1 MMVNKIREKFI
12 QVRKDK
18 NIILKSLYE
27 SLVNK
32 IIVAEKSGQYQL
44 PLTDDI
50 VLSIVKKAV
59 KERKES
65 QSYFNLGQDKY
76 TEFDI
81 QIVELNRY
89 LPQQLSEEEVKD
101 IVRKIV
107 LNNKEE
113 KNRGKLIGLSIKE
126 IGDRFDKSKIS
137 SIVGEVL
144 NENN

>member
-1 MMVNKIREKFI
+1 MVNKIREKFI
-12 QVRKDK
+12 QVRKEK
-18 NIILKSLYE
+18 NAVLKQLYE
-27 SLVNK
+27 SLVTK
-32 IIVAEKSGQYQL
+32 IIVAEKSGQHQP

-50 VLSIVKKAV
+50 ILSIIKKEM

-65 QSYFNLGQDKY
+65 QSYFKLGEDKY

-101 IVRKIV
+101 IIRKIV

-113 KNRGKLIGLSIKE
+113 KNRGKLIGLSVKE

-137 SIVGEVL
+137 NMVGEVL

>member
-1 MMVNKIREKFI
+1 MVNKIREKFI

-18 NIILKSLYE
+18 NIILKNLYE

-50 VLSIVKKAV
+50 ILSIVKKEM

-65 QSYFNLGQDKY
+65 QSYFKLGQDKY

-81 QIVELNRY
+81 QLVELNRY
-89 LPQQLSEEEVKD
+89 LPQQLSEEEVKN
-101 IVRKIV
+101 IIRKIV

-113 KNRGKLIGLSIKE
+113 KNRGKFIGLSVKE

-137 SIVGEVL
+137 NIVGEVL

>member
-1 MMVNKIREKFI
+1 MVNKIREKFI
-12 QVRKDK
+12 QIRKDK

-32 IIVAEKSGQYQL
+32 IIVAEKSAQYEL
-44 PLTDDI
+44 PLSDDVI
-50 VLSIVKKAV
+50 LSLVKKEM

-65 QSYFNLGQDKY
+65 QSYFKIGDEKY

-81 QIVELNRY
+81 QLVELNRY

-101 IVRKIV
+101 IIRKIV

-113 KNRGKLIGLSIKE
+113 KNRGKLIGLSVKE

-137 SIVGEVL
+137 NIVGEVL

>member
-1 MMVNKIREKFI
+1 MVNKIREKFV
-12 QVRKDK
+12 QVRKEK
-18 NIILKSLYE
+18 NTVLKQLYE

-44 PLTDDI
+44 PLANDI
-50 VLSIVKKAV
+50 IVSIVKKEI

-65 QSYFNLGQDKY
+65 QSYFKPENDKY

-81 QIVELNRY
+81 QLVELNRY

-101 IVRKIV
+101 IIRKIV

-113 KNRGKLIGLSIKE
+113 KNKGKLIGLSVKE

-137 SIVGEVL
+137 NMVGEIL

>member
-1 MMVNKIREKFI
+1 MVNKIREKFV

-32 IIVAEKSGQYQL
+32 IIVAEKSGQHQL

-50 VLSIVKKAV
+50 TLTLVKREI

-65 QSYFNLGQDKY
+65 QSYFKIGDEKY
-76 TEFDI
+76 TEFDL
-81 QIVELNRY
+81 QLVELNRY

-101 IVRKIV
+101 IIRKIV

-113 KNRGKLIGLSIKE
+113 KNRGKLIGLSVKE

-137 SIVGEVL
+137 NIVGEVL

>member
-1 MMVNKIREKFI
+1 MVNRIREKFI

-32 IIVAEKSGQYQL
+32 IIIAEKSGQYQL

-50 VLSIVKKAV
+50 ILSIVKKEM

-65 QSYFNLGQDKY
+65 QSYFKLGQDKY

-81 QIVELNRY
+81 QLVELNRY

-101 IVRKIV
+101 IIRKIV

-113 KNRGKLIGLSIKE
+113 KNRGKLIGLSVKE

-137 SIVGEVL
+137 NMVGEVL

>member
-1 MMVNKIREKFI
+1 MVNKIREKFI

-50 VLSIVKKAV
+50 ILSIVKKEM

-65 QSYFNLGQDKY
+65 QSYFKIGDEKY

-81 QIVELNRY
+81 QLVELNRY

-101 IVRKIV
+101 IIRKLV

-113 KNRGKLIGLSIKE
+113 KNRGKLIGLSVKE

-137 SIVGEVL
+137 NMVGEVL

>member
-1 MMVNKIREKFI
+1 MVNKIREKFV
-12 QVRKDK
+12 QVRKDR

-50 VLSIVKKAV
+50 VLSIVKKEM

-65 QSYFNLGQDKY
+65 QSYFKLGQDKY

-81 QIVELNRY
+81 QLVELNRY

-101 IVRKIV
+101 IINQIV
-107 LNNKEE
+107 YNNKQE
-113 KNRGKLIGLSIKE
+113 KNIGKLISIAIKQ
-126 IGDRFDKSKIS
+126 IGDRFDKGKIS
-137 SIVGEVL
+137 DIIKNVII
-144 NENN
+144 N

>member
-1 MMVNKIREKFI
+1 MVNKIREKFI

-32 IIVAEKSGQYQL
+32 IIVAEKSGQYKL

-50 VLSIVKKAV
+50 ILSLVKKEM

-65 QSYFNLGQDKY
+65 QSYFKLGQDKY

-81 QIVELNRY
+81 QLVELNRY

-101 IVRKIV
+101 IIRKIV
-107 LNNKEE
+107 LNNREE
-113 KNRGKLIGLSIKE
+113 KNRGKLIGLSVKE

-137 SIVGEVL
+137 NMVGEVL

>member
-1 MMVNKIREKFI
+1 MVNRIRKKFI

-18 NIILKSLYE
+18 NVILKSLYE

-50 VLSIVKKAV
+50 ILSLVKKEM

-65 QSYFNLGQDKY
+65 QSYFKLGQDKY

-101 IVRKIV
+101 IIRKIV
-107 LNNKEE
+107 LTNKEE
-113 KNRGKLIGLSIKE
+113 KNRGKLIGLSVKE

-137 SIVGEVL
+137 NMVGEVL

>member
-1 MMVNKIREKFI
+1 MVSKIREKFV
-12 QVRKDK
+12 QVRKEK
-18 NIILKSLYE
+18 NAVLKQLYE

-44 PLTDDI
+44 PLANDI
-50 VLSIVKKAV
+50 ILSIIKKEI

-65 QSYFNLGQDKY
+65 QSYFKPESDRY

-81 QIVELNRY
+81 QLVELNRY

-101 IVRKIV
+101 IIRKIV

-113 KNRGKLIGLSIKE
+113 KNRGKLIGLSVKE

-137 SIVGEVL
+137 NIVGEIL

>member
-1 MMVNKIREKFI
+1 MVNKIREKFV

-50 VLSIVKKAV
+50 TLTLVKREI

-65 QSYFNLGQDKY
+65 QSYFKIRDEKY
-76 TEFDI
+76 TEFDL
-81 QIVELNRY
+81 QLVELNRY

-101 IVRKIV
+101 IIRKIV

-113 KNRGKLIGLSIKE
+113 KNRGKLIGLSVKE

-137 SIVGEVL
+137 NMVGEVL

>member
-1 MMVNKIREKFI
+1 MVNKIREKFI
-12 QVRKDK
+12 QVRKEK
-18 NIILKSLYE
+18 NAVLKSLYE

-50 VLSIVKKAV
+50 ILALVKKEM

-65 QSYFNLGQDKY
+65 QSYFKLGQDKY
-76 TEFDI
+76 SEFDI

-89 LPQQLSEEEVKD
+89 LPQQLSEEHVKD
-101 IVRKIV
+101 IIRKIV

-113 KNRGKLIGLSIKE
+113 KNRGKLIGLSVKE
-126 IGDRFDKSKIS
+126 IGDRFDKSKIAG
-137 SIVGEVL
+137 IVGEVL

>member
-1 MMVNKIREKFI
+1 MVNKIREKFI
-12 QVRKDK
+12 QVRKEK
-18 NIILKSLYE
+18 NIVLKQLYE

-32 IIVAEKSGQYQL
+32 IIIAEKSGQYQL

-50 VLSIVKKAV
+50 ILSIVKKEM

-65 QSYFNLGQDKY
+65 QSYFKIGDAKY

-81 QIVELNRY
+81 QLVELNRY

-101 IVRKIV
+101 IIRKIV

-113 KNRGKLIGLSIKE
+113 KNRGKLIGLSVKE

-137 SIVGEVL
+137 NIVGEIL

>member
-1 MMVNKIREKFI
+1 MVNKIRKNFV

-44 PLTDDI
+44 PLMDDI
-50 VLSIVKKAV
+50 TLTLVKREI

-65 QSYFNLGQDKY
+65 QSYFKIGDEKY

-81 QIVELNRY
+81 QLVELNRY
-89 LPQQLSEEEVKD
+89 LPQQLSEEEVKN
-101 IVRKIV
+101 IIRKIV

-113 KNRGKLIGLSIKE
+113 KNRGKLIGLSVKE
-126 IGDRFDKSKIS
+126 IGDRFDKSKLS
-137 SIVGEVL
+137 NMVGEVL

>member
-1 MMVNKIREKFI
+1 MVNKIREKFI

-27 SLVNK
+27 SVVNK

-50 VLSIVKKAV
+50 ILSIVKKEM

-65 QSYFNLGQDKY
+65 QSYFRIGDEKY

-101 IVRKIV
+101 IIRKIV

-113 KNRGKLIGLSIKE
+113 KNRGKLIGLSVKE

-137 SIVGEVL
+137 NMVGEVL

>member
-1 MMVNKIREKFI
+1 MVNKIRERFI

-44 PLTDDI
+44 PLNDDI
-50 VLSIVKKAV
+50 ILSLVKKEM

-65 QSYFNLGQDKY
+65 QSYFKLGQDKY

-89 LPQQLSEEEVKD
+89 LPQQLSEDEVKD
-101 IVRKIV
+101 IIRKIV

-113 KNRGKLIGLSIKE
+113 KNRGKLIGLSVKE

-137 SIVGEVL
+137 NMVGEVL
-144 NENN
+144 NENS